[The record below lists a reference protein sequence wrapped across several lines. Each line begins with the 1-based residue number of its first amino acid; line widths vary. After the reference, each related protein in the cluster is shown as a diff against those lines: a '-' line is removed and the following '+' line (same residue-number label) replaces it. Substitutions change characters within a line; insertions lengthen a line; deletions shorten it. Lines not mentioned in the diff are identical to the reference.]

1 MKRTALGI
9 KKVHRAGKPSVAA
22 GRLLAATITLLRR
35 FTPDEI
41 TTVMVLTKAN
51 VARNTLY
58 LHYESHTAL
67 IEAALLSVFLDGAK
81 AHAAFLTES
90 VRDSRNKQDF
100 IKRARD
106 LIKISQD
113 REFKGFRVA
122 RCRLIAHADKSM
134 RFSKILGKEQ
144 SKLNEVFAKSFTTL
158 QNKGW
163 MTNDVSPE
171 AAALFVQAMTFGRV
185 IDDVSLRKI
194 DEQSWDE
201 AFIFIMK
208 KTILDD

>member
-1 MKRTALGI
+1 MRKSAFGI
-9 KKVHRAGKPSVAA
+9 SSTNSTRKPSAA
-22 GRLLAATITLLRR
+22 SARLLEAAKLLLTK
-35 FTPDEI
+35 FAPDEI
-41 TTVMVLTKAN
+41 TTAMVLKEAE

-58 LHYESHTAL
+58 LHYENQAAL

-113 REFKGFRVA
+113 REFKNFRIA

-144 SKLNEVFAKSFTTL
+144 SKLNEVFAKSFTML
-158 QNKGW
+158 QSKGW
-163 MTNDVSPE
+163 MTKDVSPE

-185 IDDVSLRKI
+185 IDDVSSRKI